1 MTCLMVN
8 VVGEAKYGN
17 ISLFLWILHLPEE
30 DLGWLQGPVSQAVE
44 EELTQS
50 EVTKMPLT

>member
-50 EVTKMPLT
+50 EVAKMPLT